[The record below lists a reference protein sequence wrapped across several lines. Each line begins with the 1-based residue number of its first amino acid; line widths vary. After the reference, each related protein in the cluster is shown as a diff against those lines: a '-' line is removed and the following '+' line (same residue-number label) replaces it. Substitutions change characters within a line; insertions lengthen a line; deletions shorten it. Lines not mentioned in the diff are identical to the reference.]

1 LIEALGTSLS
11 VIVPIAWL
19 SSSVLFTAFERFTW
33 KVSVFSATVSPMIW
47 MLSVPHLHPVA
58 ESAIVP
64 VDAT

>member
-1 LIEALGTSLS
+1 
-11 VIVPIAWL
+11 
-19 SSSVLFTAFERFTW
+19 LFTAFERFTW

-64 VDAT
+64 LDAT